1 MCQTSRAR
9 LSCLHI
15 QPCLPGCQISLPK
28 SRRMSLYLRLNL
40 TISSTSQTYL
50 LVQHQSKATLTRGN
64 IVGKLHNSLCHTQDK
79 KRSKQL
85 TCLKQQYRRR
95 TWSIFIANSMC
106 PDLSWFAC
114 EQSQHGER
122 EPLHATSWLKASS
135 ILHKQAHRK
144 IFYINGRVTRENLT
158 FDFGHTRGEDSS
170 SSAHLTS
177 KLHCA
182 FSHRH
187 VSRHNP
193 LTLCTR
199 NYLHMVSGA
208 RSRLNLPSFNKERI
222 PEDGKHA

>member
-1 MCQTSRAR
+1 MLAVAKCARHQGHVCPVCTFSRVSPAAKYHCQKRR
-9 LSCLHI
+9 L
-15 QPCLPGCQISLPK
+15 
-28 SRRMSLYLRLNL
+28 SLYLRLNL

-144 IFYINGRVTRENLT
+144 IFLYKWQGDKRELDIWLWPHKRRRLIIICS
-158 FDFGHTRGEDSS
+158 FD
-170 SSAHLTS
+170 
-177 KLHCA
+177 
-182 FSHRH
+182 
-187 VSRHNP
+187 
-193 LTLCTR
+193 
-199 NYLHMVSGA
+199 
-208 RSRLNLPSFNKERI
+208 
-222 PEDGKHA
+222 